1 MVAEEDIH
9 KTAFMC
15 PGHIGAFEYTVMP
28 FGLRNAG
35 ATYQRAMNSVF
46 HDMIGHSLEVYI
58 DDVVIKS
65 PEEGNHI
72 SNLKRAFQRMRQH
85 KLKMNPKKYSML
97 VLKQIAGEYKC
108 LSPSLAVYLV
118 AARNL
123 LTEFREATW
132 EHIPRE
138 ENFAANELA
147 QLATG
152 IQMPEDYYFTKW
164 VEAKPVKSTTSQE
177 IITFI
182 EEQIIQRFG
191 IPESITTDR
200 GSSFISRDMLDMA
213 ETFKFKLLQSTP
225 YYAQANG
232 QAESS
237 NKVIINIIRK
247 MLEKNPKQWHEKLSE
262 TLWAYRTSKRE
273 ATGMTPYALTYGH
286 DAILPMEIAVQ
297 SLRIAYQHDLV
308 GEDYSQAMLLELE
321 GLDASRIDTLNKLL
335 AGKQAVSRA
344 YNKRVKNKSFEE
356 GEIVW
361 KAVLPLGTHI
371 AGYGKWSPTWEGP
384 FIINQILGM
393 GAYRL
398 QDRDG
403 EIHAAPINGRWLKK
417 FYPTMWDSQ
426 AIQTD
431 PGIEMRLL

>member
-1 MVAEEDIH
+1 MRRGVIDSPPEIRVSERREKMERCFDREGDENYKMAG
-9 KTAFMC
+9 
-15 PGHIGAFEYTVMP
+15 PGFRKFINSGPSLDWITKQGCEAC
-28 FGLRNAG
+28 
-35 ATYQRAMNSVF
+35 QRHGPIQQVPSV
-46 HDMIGHSLEVYI
+46 
-58 DDVVIKS
+58 
-65 PEEGNHI
+65 P
-72 SNLKRAFQRMRQH
+72 
-85 KLKMNPKKYSML
+85 MNPVVKPWPFRGWAMDLIGKIYPASS
-97 VLKQIAGEYKC
+97 QQHCFII
-108 LSPSLAVYLV
+108 V
-118 AARNL
+118 A
-123 LTEFREATW
+123 T
-132 EHIPRE
+132 
-138 ENFAANELA
+138 
-147 QLATG
+147 
-152 IQMPEDYYFTKW
+152 DYFTKW

-200 GSSFISRDMLDMA
+200 GSSFISGDMLNMA
-213 ETFKFKLLQSTP
+213 EAFKFKLLQSTP

-297 SLRIAYQHDLV
+297 SLRIAHQHELV
-308 GEDYSQAMLLELE
+308 GEDYNQAMLLELE

-384 FIINQILGM
+384 FIINQVLGL

-403 EIHAAPINGRWLKK
+403 EVHAAPINGKWLKK

-426 AIQTD
+426 AVQTD
-431 PGIEMRLL
+431 PGIERQQLETVV